1 MKVERIK
8 SSRRRRLTE
17 TWSPGRRWRAGAS
30 TPSPARDG
38 PAAAW
43 TERNSC
49 RRGWVRETACGSSA
63 RSAAEST
70 ADTAPRSTRSRS
82 AGSGSAAACGRG
94 TAREKKTTT
103 STSDQPSFTKPV
115 TLEHKTRHTGHFY
128 DIEIN
133 KWAFRWCM
141 VWMIF
146 DNLESE
152 GAKTSEYWEN
162 QVLSN
167 AYY

>member
-94 TAREKKTTT
+94 TARRRRQHHHHQ
-103 STSDQPSFTKPV
+103 SNPALPNLWPWSTKPGIRV
-115 TLEHKTRHTGHFY
+115 TFMILRL
-128 DIEIN
+128 IN
-133 KWAFRWCM
+133 ELFVD
-141 VWMIF
+141 VWFGRYLIIW
-146 DNLESE
+146 NLRVQ
-152 GAKTSEYWEN
+152 KTSEYWEN
-162 QVLSN
+162 QVIN
-167 AYY
+167 VYY

>member
-49 RRGWVRETACGSSA
+49 RRGWVRDSVWFQRSERSRVQLIQHHA
-63 RSAAEST
+63 RLDPDQQVQDPQRLGKRNCSGEE
-70 ADTAPRSTRSRS
+70 DNNINIRSTQLYQTCDPG
-82 AGSGSAAACGRG
+82 A
-94 TAREKKTTT
+94 
-103 STSDQPSFTKPV
+103 Q
-115 TLEHKTRHTGHFY
+115 TRHTGHFY

-141 VWMIF
+141 VWMIWIW
-146 DNLESE
+146 NLRVQKHLNIE
-152 GAKTSEYWEN
+152 KIKF
-162 QVLSN
+162 
-167 AYY
+167 